1 MTENSVPNPH
11 PTPQPSTP
19 PAVELSWDDIADGN
33 FPPTRQQRLLQAALQ
48 ATELLK
54 EQPDVPLTQ
63 DRLTKALD
71 LVLSNAVLLY
81 PDNTASV
88 NSGSRRYT
96 VANGSCTCAAAKHS
110 GPMCKHQLAVHIHQR
125 AMALLQDTPA
135 VAANEAA
142 PTAAAVAAPS
152 TPASAQ
158 WDVREAQTSC
168 YLEFRVPS
176 LKLGYT
182 IRGATDPEV
191 LTRLTQYLP
200 TLQDII
206 EGYEERSAAR
216 QAARQATKADA
227 ATPQTQQAVE
237 APLPSSPAELQ
248 QLIQQ
253 TLQQAMAAQ
262 GSGPAAANG
271 QPPTSVPPVA
281 PPQGLP
287 AETPEGYCALHAVH
301 MELRNNANGS
311 WYSHLETDEAGDYF
325 CKGKGRPRSNGR

>member
-1 MTENSVPNPH
+1 M
-11 PTPQPSTP
+11 
-19 PAVELSWDDIADGN
+19 
-33 FPPTRQQRLLQAALQ
+33 
-48 ATELLK
+48 
-54 EQPDVPLTQ
+54 
-63 DRLTKALD
+63 
-71 LVLSNAVLLY
+71 VLY
-81 PDNTASV
+81 HDNTASV
-88 NSGSRRYT
+88 NSGSRRYS
-96 VANGSCTCAAAKHS
+96 VANGSCSCADATHR
-110 GPMCKHQLAVHIHQR
+110 GHTCKHQLAVDIHRR
-125 AMALLQDTPA
+125 AMALLEDTPA

-142 PTAAAVAAPS
+142 PPAAAAAEPS

-200 TLQDII
+200 TIQDII

-216 QAARQATKADA
+216 QAARQATKVA
-227 ATPQTQQAVE
+227 AAQQTQQAVE

-253 TLQQAMAAQ
+253 TLQQALAAQ
-262 GSGPAAANG
+262 GSGHAASNG

-281 PPQGLP
+281 PPQGMP
-287 AETPEGYCALHAVH
+287 SETPEGYCVLHAVH

-325 CKGKGRPRSNGR
+325 CKGKGRPRSNGS

>member
-19 PAVELSWDDIADGN
+19 PIELSWDDIADGN
-33 FPPTRQQRLLQAALQ
+33 FPPTRQQRLLQVALQ

-96 VANGSCTCAAAKHS
+96 VANGSCSCADATHR
-110 GPMCKHQLAVHIHQR
+110 GHLCKHQLAVDIHRR

-135 VAANEAA
+135 VAANDAA
-142 PTAAAVAAPS
+142 PTAAVAEPS
-152 TPASAQ
+152 PPASAQ

-216 QAARQATKADA
+216 RSRTPSDESRSGHAADATGGRRTAPQLARRAAAAHPADA
-227 ATPQTQQAVE
+227 AAGPGGAKQWPRRSKWAAAHKRAAGGT
-237 APLPSSPAELQ
+237 SPRPACRYTRRL
-248 QLIQQ
+248 LCPPRS
-253 TLQQAMAAQ
+253 AYGAAQ
-262 GSGPAAANG
+262 
-271 QPPTSVPPVA
+271 QCEWLLV
-281 PPQGLP
+281 
-287 AETPEGYCALHAVH
+287 
-301 MELRNNANGS
+301 
-311 WYSHLETDEAGDYF
+311 
-325 CKGKGRPRSNGR
+325 

>member
-1 MTENSVPNPH
+1 
-11 PTPQPSTP
+11 
-19 PAVELSWDDIADGN
+19 
-33 FPPTRQQRLLQAALQ
+33 
-48 ATELLK
+48 
-54 EQPDVPLTQ
+54 
-63 DRLTKALD
+63 
-71 LVLSNAVLLY
+71 
-81 PDNTASV
+81 
-88 NSGSRRYT
+88 
-96 VANGSCTCAAAKHS
+96 
-110 GPMCKHQLAVHIHQR
+110 
-125 AMALLQDTPA
+125 MALLQDTPA
-135 VAANEAA
+135 VAANGAA
-142 PTAAAVAAPS
+142 PLAAAAAEHS

-191 LTRLTQYLP
+191 LTRLMQYLP
-200 TLQDII
+200 TIQDII

-216 QAARQATKADA
+216 QAARQATKAAA
-227 ATPQTQQAVE
+227 ATQQTQQAVE
-237 APLPSSPAELQ
+237 VPLPSSPAALQ

-253 TLQQAMAAQ
+253 TLQQALAAQ

-301 MELRNNANGS
+301 MELRNNASGS
-311 WYSHLETDEAGDYF
+311 WYSHLETDEDGDYF

>member
-11 PTPQPSTP
+11 PTPQPSAP
-19 PAVELSWDDIADGN
+19 PAIELSWDDIADGN

-88 NSGSRRYT
+88 NIGSRRYT
-96 VANGSCTCAAAKHS
+96 VANGSCTCADAQHR
-110 GPMCKHQLAVHIHQR
+110 GHMCKHQLAVHIHRR

-142 PTAAAVAAPS
+142 PPAAAAVEPN
-152 TPASAQ
+152 TPGSAQ

-200 TLQDII
+200 TIQDII

-216 QAARQATKADA
+216 QAARQAAKAEA
-227 ATPQTQQAVE
+227 ATQQTQQAVE
-237 APLPSSPAELQ
+237 APLPSSPAALQ

-262 GSGPAAANG
+262 GSGQAAANG
-271 QPPTSVPPVA
+271 QPPTSLPPAA

-287 AETPEGYCALHAVH
+287 AETPEGYCTLHAVH
-301 MELRNNANGS
+301 MELRNNASGS
-311 WYSHLETDEAGDYF
+311 WYSHLETDAAGDYF

>member
-96 VANGSCTCAAAKHS
+96 VANGSCTCTAAKHS

-125 AMALLQDTPA
+125 AMARGIPGSRRFGPPA
-135 VAANEAA
+135 H
-142 PTAAAVAAPS
+142 PTELMPACWAQPQQRLGEPPRWPPLPACPAAAPS
-152 TPASAQ
+152 PGG
-158 WDVREAQTSC
+158 EC
-168 YLEFRVPS
+168 P
-176 LKLGYT
+176 
-182 IRGATDPEV
+182 P
-191 LTRLTQYLP
+191 P
-200 TLQDII
+200 
-206 EGYEERSAAR
+206 
-216 QAARQATKADA
+216 ADA
-227 ATPQTQQAVE
+227 CTCGRDV
-237 APLPSSPAELQ
+237 
-248 QLIQQ
+248 
-253 TLQQAMAAQ
+253 
-262 GSGPAAANG
+262 
-271 QPPTSVPPVA
+271 
-281 PPQGLP
+281 
-287 AETPEGYCALHAVH
+287 
-301 MELRNNANGS
+301 
-311 WYSHLETDEAGDYF
+311 SHLHSCSCRWPPCSGGCRCSRWRCCRGRAGRRCSARDP
-325 CKGKGRPRSNGR
+325 GPW

>member
-1 MTENSVPNPH
+1 M
-11 PTPQPSTP
+11 
-19 PAVELSWDDIADGN
+19 
-33 FPPTRQQRLLQAALQ
+33 
-48 ATELLK
+48 
-54 EQPDVPLTQ
+54 
-63 DRLTKALD
+63 
-71 LVLSNAVLLY
+71 
-81 PDNTASV
+81 
-88 NSGSRRYT
+88 NSGKHRYS
-96 VANGSCTCAAAKHS
+96 VANGSCSCADATHR
-110 GPMCKHQLAVHIHQR
+110 GQTCKHQLAVDIHRR

-135 VAANEAA
+135 VDANEAA
-142 PTAAAVAAPS
+142 PTAAAAAVQG
-152 TPASAQ
+152 TQGSAQ
-158 WDVREAQTSC
+158 WDVREAPTSC

-206 EGYEERSAAR
+206 EGYAARSAAR
-216 QAARQATKADA
+216 QAARQATKAEA
-227 ATPQTQQAVE
+227 ATQPPPHAEE

-253 TLQQAMAAQ
+253 TLQQVVAAQ
-262 GSGPAAANG
+262 GSGPAAAQE

-301 MELRNNANGS
+301 MELRNNASGF
-311 WYSHLETDEAGDYF
+311 WYSHLETDGAGDYF